1 MLISKLTF
9 HLAYFYSFPVIYLA
23 CTHILVLFN
32 YITLMIL
39 NRVDILLIAG
49 TKSKSVGE
57 TETMHR
63 QVREGHKINIF

>member
-1 MLISKLTF
+1 MTW
-9 HLAYFYSFPVIYLA
+9 
-23 CTHILVLFN
+23 ILV
-32 YITLMIL
+32 

-63 QVREGHKINIF
+63 QVGEGHNININ